1 VLVPLLYVFNA
12 QPAKAQA
19 ALDALP
25 LSHDPAELQR
35 QFILTQ
41 AFIAVAQAEV
51 ALAQGRPAQAVALAE
66 MILLSLRQDGIHLFL
81 ADTLCLHGRALHAA
95 GQAPAAQAVLAAA
108 RADAEALGSRRSLW
122 PILAALADLAV
133 ARGDPAAAQ
142 ALRQE
147 AVAVITYIVEHAG
160 ADDLRAAFRRRPAVA
175 ALLRAAGD
183 PVP

>member
-95 GQAPAAQAVLAAA
+95 GQRGQDGPEAAA